1 MSLRGYRWGT
11 FKILCCYLVYKFLKG
26 REAEVYKGVFFSV
39 FWNKMAGCMWV
50 REIDKVHYPV
60 KQT

>member
-1 MSLRGYRWGT
+1 MVIGGVLLRYFVVIAW
-11 FKILCCYLVYKFLKG
+11 FKNSWKEGNPKYIKEY
-26 REAEVYKGVFFSV
+26 FFSGIRWPG
-39 FWNKMAGCMWV
+39 FMWV